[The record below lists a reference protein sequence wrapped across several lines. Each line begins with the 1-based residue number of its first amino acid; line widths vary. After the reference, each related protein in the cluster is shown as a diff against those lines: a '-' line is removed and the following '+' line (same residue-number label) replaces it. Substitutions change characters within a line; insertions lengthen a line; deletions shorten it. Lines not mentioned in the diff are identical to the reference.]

1 VYRLL
6 ENPFEVG
13 EVRVMTRGR
22 WWSGFLLAVLLA
34 LAGGVEQGRLAQAQG
49 QERVTIGAVDNL
61 LSALAMVAVSRGFYA
76 KHGLDAELRLYR
88 SGQEVAKA
96 LAAGDIILGTSAMNN
111 FQAEIQAG
119 LEHVAY
125 MVIMGDGA
133 SRDNDRPLA
142 IVAAPGS
149 GVRSPEE
156 LRGRTVGLSLGG
168 TAELYLRAVLERAG
182 LSPDRDI
189 RMVQVL
195 PANSAQALRTRQVDA
210 VSTWEPWNTQ
220 ALREVPGSVQ
230 VARDGGYFN
239 YVIFG
244 LTKKSTLRDRPE
256 LVKREIQAKAEAAW
270 WIRRYPREAASAVAT
285 WLPGL
290 NVDLLTEGLKNVPFD
305 VRITEFTRVAWD
317 QSYRLLSRWGRLK
330 GPVPMQWWVDT
341 RLLNEVIHENPQWFA
356 DLKRVQLLQ
365 LRMR

>member
-1 VYRLL
+1 MNRSLTACVGALL
-6 ENPFEVG
+6 LG
-13 EVRVMTRGR
+13 AA
-22 WWSGFLLAVLLA
+22 LLAATWPGA
-34 LAGGVEQGRLAQAQG
+34 LSVARAGPAREK
-49 QERVTIGAVDNL
+49 VTIGAVDNL
-61 LSALAMVAVSRGFYA
+61 LSALAMVAVSRGFYT
-76 KHGLDAELRLYR
+76 KHGLDAELKLYR

-96 LAAGDIILGTSAMNN
+96 LAAGDIVFGTSAMNN

-149 GVRSPEE
+149 GIRNPRD
-156 LRGRTVGLSLGG
+156 LRGKTVGLSLGG
-168 TAELYLRAVLERAG
+168 TAELYLRAVLEQAG
-182 LSPDRDI
+182 LSADGDV

-195 PANSAQALRTRQVDA
+195 PANSALALRTRQVDA
-210 VSTWEPWNTQ
+210 ISTWEPWNTQ
-220 ALREVPGSVQ
+220 ALREVPGAVE
-230 VARDGGYFN
+230 VARGGGYFN

-244 LTKKSTLRDRPE
+244 LTRKSTLRERPD
-256 LVKREIQAKAEAAW
+256 LVKREIAAKAEAAW
-270 WIRRYPREAASAVAT
+270 WIRQNPREAAVAVST
-285 WLPGL
+285 WLSGL
-290 NVDLLTEGLKNVPFD
+290 SVDLLADGLRNVPFD
-305 VRITEFTRVAWD
+305 VRITEFTRIAWD

-341 RLLNEVIHENPQWFA
+341 RLLNEVIHENPRWFS

-365 LRMR
+365 LRAR